1 MRAAGAKFY
10 RDRQTSMVPRHH
22 PKPMLKSACEE
33 FWQRKGNELWAS
45 VSPFRSSKSVSNYA
59 FCEYM
64 LLTGLSHDQELCTT
78 QILGSEEVF
87 NCDTLTLNDDK
98 DSHWNTLN
106 VEELRKRIHPD
117 YDIRLKELF
126 NHSLVI
132 TCNRRRKILLNA
144 TFHMVGLPRP
154 MAFSAVTPSVFN
166 GGVLNYPN
174 GELLNAMQEEYGFN
188 TTTLWNDI
196 GRKAVKKCCTM
207 SHLLATYYAKV
218 NNWPFVLIFEDDAW
232 PNNDIAEDCKF
243 VMDEIHRMQESNEK
257 LNFLRLGYN
266 GPDTN
271 KDFQTRIVNYE
282 DFRGSHAYIVF
293 NGFYDEYIKSSLKKF
308 KPADHILEDG
318 TCAFMTD
325 KSIFIQFNSD
335 LYNDSNYKNISVK
348 TTGECVYIKN
358 RIFSPKCPDGYLDF
372 KEVQKFLNDFDNMGQ
387 QSLQARGIDGQTPFD
402 VDVVVTYVDSS
413 DPVWQ
418 KAFNETKERECAK
431 GTLPIFK
438 ESLTPN
444 RFRSN
449 GELEICL
456 FGIRKFMPWVRDIH
470 LVVSNPEQVP
480 EYAKNYNVKVV
491 LHKDIVPEQFLP

>member
-1 MRAAGAKFY
+1 MQASGAKFY

-33 FWQRKGNELWAS
+33 FWQRKGDELWARA
-45 VSPFRSSKSVSNYA
+45 SPFRSDKSVSNYA

-64 LLTGLSHDQELCTT
+64 LLAGHSHDQELCTT
-78 QILGSEEVF
+78 QTLKSEDVF
-87 NCDTLTLNDDK
+87 NCDTLSLNDDK
-98 DSHWNTLN
+98 DSHWDTLN
-106 VEELRKRIHPD
+106 VEDLRKRIHPD
-117 YDIRLKELF
+117 YDSRLKELF

-132 TCNRRRKILLNA
+132 TCNKRRKILLNA
-144 TFHMVGLPRP
+144 TFHMMGLPRP

-166 GGVLNYPN
+166 GEALNYPN
-174 GELLNAMQEEYGFN
+174 GELLNAMQEEYGFDI
-188 TTTLWNDI
+188 TTLWNDI
-196 GRKAVKKCCTM
+196 GRKVVKKCCTM

-232 PNNDIAEDCKF
+232 PSSNVKDDCIAI
-243 VMDEIHRMQESNEK
+243 MDEVQRLQDSGNV
-257 LNFLRLGYN
+257 LNFLRIGYN
-266 GPDTN
+266 APERYLSSKVALVRYVPGA
-271 KDFQTRIVNYE
+271 
-282 DFRGSHAYIVF
+282 GAHAYIVF
-293 NGFYDEYIKSSLKKF
+293 NKFYDKYIKRTLNKF
-308 KPADHILEDG
+308 GVSDYIVDASGLG
-318 TCAFMTD
+318 TYMTN
-325 KSIFIQFNSD
+325 KSVFIQFNSN
-335 LYNDSNYKNISVK
+335 LYNDKTYKNISSTLK
-348 TTGECVYIKN
+348 DSEVYIKN
-358 RIFSPKCPDGYLDF
+358 HEYSSLCPEGYLDF
-372 KEVQKFLNDFDNMGQ
+372 KEVQKFLNDFDQINCEVNNAEQM
-387 QSLQARGIDGQTPFD
+387 PFD

-413 DPVWQ
+413 DIVWQ

-431 GTLPIFK
+431 GTLPRFK

-491 LHKDIVPEQFLP
+491 LHKDIMPE